1 MHERKSFMEI
11 ESIVIP
17 ATNDFA
23 SLYMEQKEPVKGF
36 FHYDITENEV
46 YKNRY
51 NDLMKQNFNRK
62 ALAACIENYMERFPT
77 SEETRKSLEKLQNE
91 QSTVVIGGQQAG
103 LLTGPLYT
111 IHKVISILKLA
122 EQQERNLGT
131 PVIPVFWIAGEDHDF
146 LEINHVYTE
155 VGNKMKKV
163 NFPEQ
168 KGLKQMAS
176 DIVYDKEE
184 MQKWLETIFMH
195 LGERK
200 YTKEVFA
207 SVLEASNRSE
217 TITDFFTTLIMTLF
231 KDYGLLVIDAAD
243 PHLRELE
250 KPVFA
255 KVMEQASLITE
266 KVLNQQELLADNGF
280 NRMIEIHPQSANLF
294 LYEGKERLLL
304 DYDSQLDRF
313 KVEKSD
319 WQMDRQDLCK
329 KLQETPE
336 IFSNNVVT
344 RPLMQE
350 FLFPSLAFIAGPG
363 EIAYWGELK
372 QAFELW
378 DMKMPPLIPR
388 INITFIESNIERD
401 VHDLQLTTE
410 NVLKNGV
417 EKRKKV
423 YLDSVTDQHLETML
437 DDINQY
443 LEERYRSIF
452 ERLDDTERGLLPLA
466 QKNLTFHTKQIEFL
480 KKKADWFVQERYKSE
495 VAKYERVER
504 SLRPNGSPQERIW
517 NIFYYLNERGD
528 QFIHQLMSLPFEF
541 DGKHKIIKI

>member
-1 MHERKSFMEI
+1 MKGSYLMEI

-36 FHYDITENEV
+36 FHYDITENGV
-46 YKNRY
+46 YEKRY
-51 NDLMKQNFNRK
+51 NDLMKRDFNRK

-77 SEETRKSLEKLQNE
+77 SNETRKSLEKLQNDK
-91 QSTVVIGGQQAG
+91 STVVIGGQQAG

-146 LEINHVYTE
+146 LEINHVYAE
-155 VGNKMKKV
+155 AGRKMKKV

-168 KGLKQMAS
+168 KGLKKMAS
-176 DIVYDKEE
+176 DIVYNKEE

-217 TITDFFTTLIMTLF
+217 TITDFFTTIIMSLF

-243 PHLRELE
+243 RHLRNLE
-250 KPVFA
+250 KPVFS
-255 KVMEQASLITE
+255 KVIDQASLITE
-266 KVLNQQELLADNGF
+266 KVLTQQKLIHHYGF
-280 NRMIEIHPQSANLF
+280 TRMLDIHPQSANLF
-294 LYEGKERLLL
+294 LYEGNERLLL
-304 DYDSQLDRF
+304 DYDSKSDRF
-313 KVEKSD
+313 KVEKTD
-319 WQMDRQDLCK
+319 WQMDRLDLSE
-329 KLQETPE
+329 KLKETPE

-350 FLFPSLAFIAGPG
+350 SLFPSLAFIAGPG

-378 DMKMPPLIPR
+378 DMKMPPLVPR
-388 INITFIESNIERD
+388 INITFIEPNIERD
-401 VHDLQLTTE
+401 LDDLQLTIE
-410 NVLKNGV
+410 DVLKNGV
-417 EKRKKV
+417 EKQQKT
-423 YLDSVTDQHLETML
+423 YLDSVTDRDLEMML
-437 DDINQY
+437 DDMNKF
-443 LEERYRSIF
+443 LEERYQSIF
-452 ERLDDTERGLLPLA
+452 ERLEHTERGLLPLA
-466 QKNLTFHTKQIEFL
+466 HKNLAFHTKQIEFL
-480 KKKADWFVQERYKSE
+480 KKKADWYVKERYESE
-495 VAKYERVER
+495 LEKYDRVER

-517 NIFYYLNERGD
+517 NIFYYLNERGES
-528 QFIHQLMSLPFEF
+528 FIHELMSLSFEF
-541 DGKHKIIKI
+541 DGRHKIIRI

>member
-1 MHERKSFMEI
+1 MKGSYLMEI

-36 FHYDITENEV
+36 FHYDITENGV
-46 YKNRY
+46 YEKRY
-51 NDLMKQNFNRK
+51 NDLMKRDFNRK

-77 SEETRKSLEKLQNE
+77 SNETRKSLEKLQNDK
-91 QSTVVIGGQQAG
+91 STVVIGGQQAG

-146 LEINHVYTE
+146 LEINHVYAE
-155 VGNKMKKV
+155 AGRKMKKV

-168 KGLKQMAS
+168 KGLKKMAS
-176 DIVYDKEE
+176 DIVYNKEE

-217 TITDFFTTLIMTLF
+217 TITDFFTTIIMSLF

-243 PHLRELE
+243 RHLRNLE
-250 KPVFA
+250 KPVFS
-255 KVMEQASLITE
+255 KVIDQASLITE
-266 KVLNQQELLADNGF
+266 KVLTQQKLIHHYGF
-280 NRMIEIHPQSANLF
+280 TRMLEIHPQSANLF
-294 LYEGKERLLL
+294 LYEGNERLLL
-304 DYDSQLDRF
+304 DYDSKSDRF
-313 KVEKSD
+313 KVEKTD
-319 WQMDRQDLCK
+319 WQMDRLDLSE
-329 KLQETPE
+329 KLKETPE

-350 FLFPSLAFIAGPG
+350 SLFPSLAFIAGPG

-378 DMKMPPLIPR
+378 DMKMPPLVPR
-388 INITFIESNIERD
+388 INITFIEPNIERD
-401 VHDLQLTTE
+401 LDDLQLTIE
-410 NVLKNGV
+410 DVLKNGV
-417 EKRKKV
+417 EKQQKT
-423 YLDSVTDQHLETML
+423 YLDSVTDRDLEMML
-437 DDINQY
+437 DDMNKF
-443 LEERYRSIF
+443 LEERYQSIF
-452 ERLDDTERGLLPLA
+452 ERLEHTERGLLPLA
-466 QKNLTFHTKQIEFL
+466 HKNLAFHTKQIEFL
-480 KKKADWFVQERYKSE
+480 KKKADWYVKERYESE
-495 VAKYERVER
+495 LEKYDRVER

-517 NIFYYLNERGD
+517 NIFYYLNERGES
-528 QFIHQLMSLPFEF
+528 FIHELMSLSFEF
-541 DGKHKIIKI
+541 DGRHKIIKI

>member
-1 MHERKSFMEI
+1 MKGSYLMEI

-36 FHYDITENEV
+36 FHYDITENGV
-46 YKNRY
+46 YEKRY
-51 NDLMKQNFNRK
+51 NDLMKRDFNRK

-77 SEETRKSLEKLQNE
+77 SNETRKSLEKLQNDK
-91 QSTVVIGGQQAG
+91 STVVIGGQQAG

-146 LEINHVYTE
+146 LEINHVYAE
-155 VGNKMKKV
+155 AGRKMKKV

-168 KGLKQMAS
+168 KGLKKMAS
-176 DIVYDKEE
+176 DIVYNKEE

-217 TITDFFTTLIMTLF
+217 TITDFFTTIIMSLF

-243 PHLRELE
+243 RHLRNLE
-250 KPVFA
+250 KPVFS
-255 KVMEQASLITE
+255 KVIDQASLITE
-266 KVLNQQELLADNGF
+266 KVLTQQKLIHHYGF
-280 NRMIEIHPQSANLF
+280 TRMLEIHPQSANLF
-294 LYEGKERLLL
+294 LYEGNERLLL
-304 DYDSQLDRF
+304 DYDSKSDRF
-313 KVEKSD
+313 KVEKTD
-319 WQMDRQDLCK
+319 WQMDRLDLSE
-329 KLQETPE
+329 KLKETPE

-350 FLFPSLAFIAGPG
+350 SLFPSLAFIAGPG

-378 DMKMPPLIPR
+378 DMKMPPLVPR
-388 INITFIESNIERD
+388 INITFIEPNIERD
-401 VHDLQLTTE
+401 LDDLQLTIE
-410 NVLKNGV
+410 DVLKNGV
-417 EKRKKV
+417 EKQQKT
-423 YLDSVTDQHLETML
+423 YLDSVTDRDLEMML
-437 DDINQY
+437 DDMNKF
-443 LEERYRSIF
+443 LEERYQSIF
-452 ERLDDTERGLLPLA
+452 ERLEHTERGLLPLA
-466 QKNLTFHTKQIEFL
+466 HKNLAFHTKQIEFL
-480 KKKADWFVQERYKSE
+480 KKKADWYVKKRYESE
-495 VAKYERVER
+495 LEKYERVER

-517 NIFYYLNERGD
+517 NIFYYLNERGES
-528 QFIHQLMSLPFEF
+528 FIHELMSLSFEF
-541 DGKHKIIKI
+541 DGRHKIIRI

>member
-1 MHERKSFMEI
+1 MKGSYLMEI

-36 FHYDITENEV
+36 FHYDITENGV
-46 YKNRY
+46 YEKRY
-51 NDLMKQNFNRK
+51 NDLMKRDFNRK

-77 SEETRKSLEKLQNE
+77 SNETRKSLEKLQNDK
-91 QSTVVIGGQQAG
+91 STVVIGGQQAG

-146 LEINHVYTE
+146 LEINHVYAE
-155 VGNKMKKV
+155 AGRKMKKV

-168 KGLKQMAS
+168 KGLKKMAS
-176 DIVYDKEE
+176 DIVYNKEE

-217 TITDFFTTLIMTLF
+217 TITDFFTTIIMSLF

-243 PHLRELE
+243 RHLRNLE
-250 KPVFA
+250 KPVFS
-255 KVMEQASLITE
+255 KVIDQASLITE
-266 KVLNQQELLADNGF
+266 KVLTQQKLIHHYGF
-280 NRMIEIHPQSANLF
+280 TRMLDIHPQSANLF
-294 LYEGKERLLL
+294 LYEGNERLLL
-304 DYDSQLDRF
+304 DYDSKSDRF
-313 KVEKSD
+313 KVEKTD
-319 WQMDRQDLCK
+319 WQMDRLDLSE
-329 KLQETPE
+329 KLKETPE

-350 FLFPSLAFIAGPG
+350 SLFPSLAFIAGPG

-378 DMKMPPLIPR
+378 DMKMPPLVPR
-388 INITFIESNIERD
+388 INITFIEPNIERD
-401 VHDLQLTTE
+401 LDDLQLTIE
-410 NVLKNGV
+410 DVLKNGV
-417 EKRKKV
+417 EKQQKT
-423 YLDSVTDQHLETML
+423 YLDSVTDRDLEMML
-437 DDINQY
+437 DDMNKF
-443 LEERYRSIF
+443 LEERYQSIF
-452 ERLDDTERGLLPLA
+452 ERLEHTERGLLPLA
-466 QKNLTFHTKQIEFL
+466 HKNLAFHTKQIEFL
-480 KKKADWFVQERYKSE
+480 KKKADWYVKERYESE
-495 VAKYERVER
+495 LEKYERVER

-517 NIFYYLNERGD
+517 NIFYYLNERGES
-528 QFIHQLMSLPFEF
+528 FIHELMSLSFEF
-541 DGKHKIIKI
+541 DGRHKIIRI

>member
-1 MHERKSFMEI
+1 MEI

-36 FHYDITENEV
+36 FHYDITENGV
-46 YKNRY
+46 YEKRY
-51 NDLMKQNFNRK
+51 NDLMKRDFNRK

-77 SEETRKSLEKLQNE
+77 SNETRKSLEKLQNDK
-91 QSTVVIGGQQAG
+91 STVVIGGQQAG

-146 LEINHVYTE
+146 LEINHVYAE
-155 VGNKMKKV
+155 AGRKMKKV

-168 KGLKQMAS
+168 KGLKKMAS
-176 DIVYDKEE
+176 DIVYNKEE

-217 TITDFFTTLIMTLF
+217 TITDFFTTIIMSLF

-243 PHLRELE
+243 RHLRNLE
-250 KPVFA
+250 KPVFS
-255 KVMEQASLITE
+255 KVIDQASLITE
-266 KVLNQQELLADNGF
+266 KVLTQQKLIHHYGF
-280 NRMIEIHPQSANLF
+280 TRMLEIHPQSANLF
-294 LYEGKERLLL
+294 LYEGNERLLL
-304 DYDSQLDRF
+304 DYDSKSDRF
-313 KVEKSD
+313 KVEKTD
-319 WQMDRQDLCK
+319 WQMDRLDLSE
-329 KLQETPE
+329 KLKETPE

-350 FLFPSLAFIAGPG
+350 SLFPSLAFIAGPG

-378 DMKMPPLIPR
+378 DMKMPPLVPR
-388 INITFIESNIERD
+388 INITFIEPNIERD
-401 VHDLQLTTE
+401 LDDLQLTIE
-410 NVLKNGV
+410 DVLKNGV
-417 EKRKKV
+417 EKQQKT
-423 YLDSVTDQHLETML
+423 YLDSVTDRDLEMML
-437 DDINQY
+437 DDMNKF
-443 LEERYRSIF
+443 LEERYQSIF
-452 ERLDDTERGLLPLA
+452 ERLEHTERGLLPLA
-466 QKNLTFHTKQIEFL
+466 HKNLAFHTKQIEFL
-480 KKKADWFVQERYKSE
+480 KKKADWYVKERYESE
-495 VAKYERVER
+495 LEKYDRVER

-517 NIFYYLNERGD
+517 NIFYYLNERGES
-528 QFIHQLMSLPFEF
+528 FIHELMSLSFEF
-541 DGKHKIIKI
+541 DGRHKIIKI

>member
-1 MHERKSFMEI
+1 MEI

-36 FHYDITENEV
+36 FHYDITENGV
-46 YKNRY
+46 YEKRY
-51 NDLMKQNFNRK
+51 NDLMKRDFNRK

-77 SEETRKSLEKLQNE
+77 SNETRKSLEKLQNDK
-91 QSTVVIGGQQAG
+91 STVVIGGQQAG

-146 LEINHVYTE
+146 LEINHVYAE
-155 VGNKMKKV
+155 AGRKMKKV

-168 KGLKQMAS
+168 KGLKKMAS
-176 DIVYDKEE
+176 DIVYNKEE

-217 TITDFFTTLIMTLF
+217 TITDFFTTIIMSLF

-243 PHLRELE
+243 RHLRNLE
-250 KPVFA
+250 KPVFS
-255 KVMEQASLITE
+255 KVIDQASLITE
-266 KVLNQQELLADNGF
+266 KVLTQQKLIHHYGF
-280 NRMIEIHPQSANLF
+280 TRMLEIHPQSANLF
-294 LYEGKERLLL
+294 LYEGNERLLL
-304 DYDSQLDRF
+304 DYDSKSDRF
-313 KVEKSD
+313 KVEKTD
-319 WQMDRQDLCK
+319 WQMDRLDLSE
-329 KLQETPE
+329 KLKETPE

-350 FLFPSLAFIAGPG
+350 SLFPSLAFIAGPG

-378 DMKMPPLIPR
+378 DMKMPPLVPR
-388 INITFIESNIERD
+388 INITFIEPNIERD
-401 VHDLQLTTE
+401 LDDLQLTIE
-410 NVLKNGV
+410 DVLKNGV
-417 EKRKKV
+417 EKQQKT
-423 YLDSVTDQHLETML
+423 YLDSVTDRDLEMML
-437 DDINQY
+437 DDMNKF
-443 LEERYRSIF
+443 LEERYQSIF
-452 ERLDDTERGLLPLA
+452 ERLEHTERGLLPLA
-466 QKNLTFHTKQIEFL
+466 HKNLAFHTKQIEFL
-480 KKKADWFVQERYKSE
+480 KKKADWYVKERYESE
-495 VAKYERVER
+495 LEKYERVER

-517 NIFYYLNERGD
+517 NIFYYLNERGES
-528 QFIHQLMSLPFEF
+528 FIHELMSLSFEF
-541 DGKHKIIKI
+541 DGRHKIIKI

>member
-1 MHERKSFMEI
+1 MKGSYLMEI

-36 FHYDITENEV
+36 FHYDITENGV
-46 YKNRY
+46 YEKRY
-51 NDLMKQNFNRK
+51 NDLMKRDFNRK

-77 SEETRKSLEKLQNE
+77 SNETRKSLEKLQNDK
-91 QSTVVIGGQQAG
+91 STVVIGGQQAG

-146 LEINHVYTE
+146 LEINHVYAE
-155 VGNKMKKV
+155 AGRKMKKV

-168 KGLKQMAS
+168 KGLKKMAS
-176 DIVYDKEE
+176 DIVYNKEE

-217 TITDFFTTLIMTLF
+217 TITDFFTTIIMSLF

-243 PHLRELE
+243 RHLRNLE
-250 KPVFA
+250 KPVFS
-255 KVMEQASLITE
+255 KVIDQASLITE
-266 KVLNQQELLADNGF
+266 KVLTQQKLIHHYGF
-280 NRMIEIHPQSANLF
+280 TRMLDIHPQSANLF
-294 LYEGKERLLL
+294 LYEGNERLLL
-304 DYDSQLDRF
+304 DYDSKSDRF
-313 KVEKSD
+313 KVEKTD
-319 WQMDRQDLCK
+319 WQMDRLDLSE
-329 KLQETPE
+329 KLKETPE

-350 FLFPSLAFIAGPG
+350 SLFPSLAFIAGPG

-378 DMKMPPLIPR
+378 DMKMPPLVPR
-388 INITFIESNIERD
+388 INITFIEPNIERD
-401 VHDLQLTTE
+401 LDDLQLTIE
-410 NVLKNGV
+410 DVLKNGV
-417 EKRKKV
+417 EKQQKT
-423 YLDSVTDQHLETML
+423 YLDSVTDRDLEMML
-437 DDINQY
+437 DDMNKF
-443 LEERYRSIF
+443 LEERYQSIF
-452 ERLDDTERGLLPLA
+452 ERLEHTERGLLPLA
-466 QKNLTFHTKQIEFL
+466 HKNLAFHTKQIEFL
-480 KKKADWFVQERYKSE
+480 KKKADWYVKERYESE
-495 VAKYERVER
+495 LEKYDRVER

-517 NIFYYLNERGD
+517 NIFYYLNERGES
-528 QFIHQLMSLPFEF
+528 FIHELMSLSFEF
-541 DGKHKIIKI
+541 DGRHKIIKI

>member
-1 MHERKSFMEI
+1 MKGSYLMEI

-36 FHYDITENEV
+36 FHYDITENGV
-46 YKNRY
+46 YEKRY
-51 NDLMKQNFNRK
+51 NDLMKRDFNRK

-77 SEETRKSLEKLQNE
+77 SNETRKSLEKLQNDK
-91 QSTVVIGGQQAG
+91 STVVIGGQQAG

-146 LEINHVYTE
+146 LEINHVYAE
-155 VGNKMKKV
+155 AGRKMKKV

-168 KGLKQMAS
+168 KGLKKMAS
-176 DIVYDKEE
+176 DIVYNKEE

-217 TITDFFTTLIMTLF
+217 TITDFFTTIIMSLF

-243 PHLRELE
+243 RHLRNLE
-250 KPVFA
+250 KPVFS
-255 KVMEQASLITE
+255 KVIDQASLITE
-266 KVLNQQELLADNGF
+266 KVLTQQKLIHHYGF
-280 NRMIEIHPQSANLF
+280 TRMLEIHPQSANLF
-294 LYEGKERLLL
+294 LYEGNERLLL
-304 DYDSQLDRF
+304 DYDSKSDRF
-313 KVEKSD
+313 KVEKTD
-319 WQMDRQDLCK
+319 WQMDRLDLSE
-329 KLQETPE
+329 KLKETPE

-350 FLFPSLAFIAGPG
+350 SLFPSLAFIAGPG

-378 DMKMPPLIPR
+378 DMKMPPLVPR
-388 INITFIESNIERD
+388 INITFIEPNIERD
-401 VHDLQLTTE
+401 LDDLQLTIE
-410 NVLKNGV
+410 DVLKNGV
-417 EKRKKV
+417 EKQQKT
-423 YLDSVTDQHLETML
+423 YLDSVTDRDLEMIL
-437 DDINQY
+437 DDMNKF
-443 LEERYRSIF
+443 LEERYQSVF
-452 ERLDDTERGLLPLA
+452 ERLEHTERGLLPLA
-466 QKNLTFHTKQIEFL
+466 HKNLAFHTKQIEFL
-480 KKKADWFVQERYKSE
+480 KKKADWYVKERYESE
-495 VAKYERVER
+495 LEKYERVER

-517 NIFYYLNERGD
+517 NIFYYLNERGES
-528 QFIHQLMSLPFEF
+528 FIHELMSLSFEF
-541 DGKHKIIKI
+541 DGRHKIIRI

>member
-1 MHERKSFMEI
+1 MKGSYLMEI

-36 FHYDITENEV
+36 FHYDITENGV
-46 YKNRY
+46 YEKRY
-51 NDLMKQNFNRK
+51 NDLMKRNFNRK

-77 SEETRKSLEKLQNE
+77 SNETRKSLEKLQNDK
-91 QSTVVIGGQQAG
+91 STVVIGGQQAG

-146 LEINHVYTE
+146 LEINHVYAE
-155 VGNKMKKV
+155 AGRKMKKV

-168 KGLKQMAS
+168 KGLKKMAS
-176 DIVYDKEE
+176 DIVYNKEE

-200 YTKEVFA
+200 YTKEMFA

-217 TITDFFTTLIMTLF
+217 TITDFFTTIIMSLF

-243 PHLRELE
+243 RHLRNLE
-250 KPVFA
+250 KPVFS
-255 KVMEQASLITE
+255 KVIDQASLITE
-266 KVLNQQELLADNGF
+266 KVLTQQKLIHHYGF
-280 NRMIEIHPQSANLF
+280 TRMLDIHPQSANLF
-294 LYEGKERLLL
+294 LYEGNERLLL
-304 DYDSQLDRF
+304 DYDSKSDRF
-313 KVEKSD
+313 KVEKTD
-319 WQMDRQDLCK
+319 WQMDRLDLSE
-329 KLQETPE
+329 KLKETPE

-350 FLFPSLAFIAGPG
+350 SLFPSLAFIAGPG

-378 DMKMPPLIPR
+378 DMKMPPLVPR
-388 INITFIESNIERD
+388 INITFIEPNIERD
-401 VHDLQLTTE
+401 LDDLQLTIE
-410 NVLKNGV
+410 DVLKNGV
-417 EKRKKV
+417 EKQQKT
-423 YLDSVTDQHLETML
+423 YLDSVTDRDLEMML
-437 DDINQY
+437 DDMNKF
-443 LEERYRSIF
+443 LEERYQSIF
-452 ERLDDTERGLLPLA
+452 ERLEHTERGLLPLA
-466 QKNLTFHTKQIEFL
+466 HKNLAFHTKQIEFL
-480 KKKADWFVQERYKSE
+480 KKKADWYVKERYESE
-495 VAKYERVER
+495 LEKYDRVER

-517 NIFYYLNERGD
+517 NIFYYLNERGES
-528 QFIHQLMSLPFEF
+528 FIHELMSLSFEF
-541 DGKHKIIKI
+541 DGRHKIIKI

>member
-1 MHERKSFMEI
+1 MEI

-36 FHYDITENEV
+36 FHYDITENGV
-46 YKNRY
+46 YEKRY
-51 NDLMKQNFNRK
+51 NDLMKRNFNRK

-77 SEETRKSLEKLQNE
+77 SNETRKSLEKLQNDK
-91 QSTVVIGGQQAG
+91 STVVIGGQQAG

-146 LEINHVYTE
+146 LEINHVYAE
-155 VGNKMKKV
+155 AGRKMKKV

-168 KGLKQMAS
+168 KGLKKMAS
-176 DIVYDKEE
+176 DIVYNKEE

-200 YTKEVFA
+200 YTKEMFA

-217 TITDFFTTLIMTLF
+217 TITDFFTTIIMSLF

-243 PHLRELE
+243 RHLRNLE
-250 KPVFA
+250 KPVFS
-255 KVMEQASLITE
+255 KVIDQASLITE
-266 KVLNQQELLADNGF
+266 KVLTQQKLIHHYGF
-280 NRMIEIHPQSANLF
+280 TRMLDIHPQSANLF
-294 LYEGKERLLL
+294 LYEGNERLLL
-304 DYDSQLDRF
+304 DYDSKSDRF
-313 KVEKSD
+313 KVEKTD
-319 WQMDRQDLCK
+319 WQMDRLDLSE
-329 KLQETPE
+329 KLKETPE

-350 FLFPSLAFIAGPG
+350 SLFPSLAFIAGPG

-378 DMKMPPLIPR
+378 DMKMPPLVPR
-388 INITFIESNIERD
+388 INITFIEPNIERD
-401 VHDLQLTTE
+401 LDDLQLTIE
-410 NVLKNGV
+410 DVLKNGV
-417 EKRKKV
+417 EKQQKT
-423 YLDSVTDQHLETML
+423 YLDSVTDRDLEMML
-437 DDINQY
+437 DDMNKF
-443 LEERYRSIF
+443 LEERYQSIF
-452 ERLDDTERGLLPLA
+452 ERLEHTERGLLPLA
-466 QKNLTFHTKQIEFL
+466 HKNLAFHTKQIEFL
-480 KKKADWFVQERYKSE
+480 KKKADWYVKERYESE
-495 VAKYERVER
+495 LEKYDRVER

-517 NIFYYLNERGD
+517 NIFYYLNERGES
-528 QFIHQLMSLPFEF
+528 FIHELMSLSFEF
-541 DGKHKIIKI
+541 DGRHKIIKI

>member
-1 MHERKSFMEI
+1 MEI

-36 FHYDITENEV
+36 FHYDITENGV
-46 YKNRY
+46 YEKRY
-51 NDLMKQNFNRK
+51 NDLMKRDFNRK

-77 SEETRKSLEKLQNE
+77 SNETRKSLEKLQNDK
-91 QSTVVIGGQQAG
+91 STVVIGGQQAG

-146 LEINHVYTE
+146 LEINHVYAE
-155 VGNKMKKV
+155 AGRKMKKV

-168 KGLKQMAS
+168 KGLKKMAS
-176 DIVYDKEE
+176 DIVYNKEE

-217 TITDFFTTLIMTLF
+217 TITDFFTTIIMSLF

-243 PHLRELE
+243 RHLRNLE
-250 KPVFA
+250 KPVFS
-255 KVMEQASLITE
+255 KVIDQASLITE
-266 KVLNQQELLADNGF
+266 KVLTQQKLIHHYGF
-280 NRMIEIHPQSANLF
+280 TRMLDIHPQSANLF
-294 LYEGKERLLL
+294 LYEGNERLLL
-304 DYDSQLDRF
+304 DYDSKSDRF
-313 KVEKSD
+313 KVEKTD
-319 WQMDRQDLCK
+319 WQMDRLDLSE
-329 KLQETPE
+329 KLKETPE

-350 FLFPSLAFIAGPG
+350 SLFPSLAFIAGPG

-378 DMKMPPLIPR
+378 DMKMPPLVPR
-388 INITFIESNIERD
+388 INITFIEPNIERD
-401 VHDLQLTTE
+401 LDDLQLTIE
-410 NVLKNGV
+410 DVLKNGV
-417 EKRKKV
+417 EKQQKT
-423 YLDSVTDQHLETML
+423 YLDSVTDRDLEMML
-437 DDINQY
+437 DDMNKF
-443 LEERYRSIF
+443 LEERYQSIF
-452 ERLDDTERGLLPLA
+452 ERLEHTERGLLPLA
-466 QKNLTFHTKQIEFL
+466 HKNLAFHTKQIEFL
-480 KKKADWFVQERYKSE
+480 KKKADWYVKERYESE
-495 VAKYERVER
+495 LEKYDRVER

-517 NIFYYLNERGD
+517 NIFYYLNERGES
-528 QFIHQLMSLPFEF
+528 FIHELMSLSFEF
-541 DGKHKIIKI
+541 DGRHKIIKI